1 MYLTDNV
8 YRSSLREQIG
18 INLKNDLD
26 FSKLHNKKD
35 EYGNWHFE
43 GKAKIMIL
51 VVKMNLFFLL
61 IH

>member
-1 MYLTDNV
+1 MFLLSIDN
-8 YRSSLREQIG
+8 LREQIG
-18 INLKNDLD
+18 INLKFDDFD

-51 VVKMNLFFLL
+51 VLDMNLFFLL